1 MYGEAFFDGGISKG
15 IWIPPA
21 SIIHQGQLEGVYVL
35 DKDNRIRLRLVKL
48 GEVAGRGV
56 EVLSGLEGGETYV
69 TRPSPEL
76 CDGCLVEASR

>member
-1 MYGEAFFDGGISKG
+1 MEISKG
-15 IWIPPA
+15 IGF
-21 SIIHQGQLEGVYVL
+21 SKQRHHQGQLEGVYL

-48 GEVAGRGV
+48 GEVTGRGV

-69 TRPSPEL
+69 TPLSLEL